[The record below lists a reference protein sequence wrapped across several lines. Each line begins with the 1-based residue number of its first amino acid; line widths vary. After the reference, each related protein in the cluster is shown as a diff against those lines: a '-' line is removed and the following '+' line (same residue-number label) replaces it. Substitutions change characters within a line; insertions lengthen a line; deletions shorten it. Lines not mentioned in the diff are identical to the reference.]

1 MSLFRVYVNT
11 GFVHPY
17 TKIVEAFSELGA
29 FDTVADYLEEKG
41 SAFVMTYDE
50 ILSKRNVGQSAEGY
64 IAAHSLVRCGNH
76 GVYLAPGG
84 VIKLPFT
91 DYGEAAY
98 KAACEIKGEDLI
110 AWTKESAHNMA
121 ARFLLEN
128 QENAFSLIEDIMS
141 SERLRKVEAY
151 IGNGFELEDVLEELY
166 LMFED
171 EAIPKISFKI
181 PVVWE
186 MCGTVTVEAKNLK
199 EAIEIVRNDND
210 DIPLPKGNYVD
221 GSFQLS
227 TDDEEIIATYQKN

>member
-1 MSLFRVYVNT
+1 MALFRVYVNT

-17 TKIVEAFSELGA
+17 TKIVEAFSEQEA
-29 FDTVADYLEEKG
+29 FDTVADYLEEKE

-50 ILSKRNVGQSAEGY
+50 ILKEREVGQSAEGY
-64 IAAHSLVRCGNH
+64 IAAHNLVCCGNH
-76 GVYLAPGG
+76 GVYLVPGG
-84 VIKLPFT
+84 ITKLPFT
-91 DYGEAAY
+91 DYGEDAY
-98 KAACEIKGEDLI
+98 KAACEIKGDELI

-171 EAIPKISFKI
+171 DAIPKRSFKI

-186 MCGTVTVEAKNLK
+186 MCGMVTIKAKNLK

-210 DIPLPKGNYVD
+210 DIPLPSGNYVD

-227 TDDEEIIATYQKN
+227 TEDEGTIVLYQKI